1 MSQVVSSVSS
11 HFCNSCSVV
20 LLQLK
25 TLNLFIAVVS
35 VIALHRKTT
44 EIFSNFSVA
53 VLWQNGSVVYIVV
66 NNANIVEY
74 VTLNDCSL
82 LAAVYVNSVTV
93 LSELR
98 FQKLTLFTTDPVK
111 ALHFAILV

>member
-1 MSQVVSSVSS
+1 MSQVVLSFSS
-11 HFCNSCSVV
+11 HFCYSCSVV
-20 LLQLK
+20 LLLLK

-35 VIALHRKTT
+35 VIALQRKTT

-66 NNANIVEY
+66 NNANIVDY

-98 FQKLTLFTTDPVK
+98 FQKLTLLPPIP
-111 ALHFAILV
+111 LRL